1 MWQHWRWKLHFKV
14 FCCFFWYTGVRVS
27 LYSQNWDVLETTV
40 MFYPDRASK
49 LRAPCTKC
57 PELFSEKIIAN
68 KADSSCRAEERVSN
82 RVELNEL
89 LAKATVFRDRPRGTE
104 RPKQINARRG
114 INYLP
119 AETINAAA
127 SERNVHKEGS
137 RTQNSKNNNKIS
149 GHNQIYFFILF

>member
-1 MWQHWRWKLHFKV
+1 MEQQGKQTINSWCGNTEDDGSCTSKYSAV
-14 FCCFFWYTGVRVS
+14 FFGTLELGFF
-27 LYSQNWDVLETTV
+27 
-40 MFYPDRASK
+40 PDRASK